1 MKYFVYL
8 KCQLIIY
15 NDIKNGRI
23 TLQKEEKIQEKFRT
37 ELNEILKGSPNYKSK
52 DLINIIK
59 KVKKLY
65 NEREEVL
72 DFYNNYAR
80 MVSDA
85 KCKSIHGEGL
95 NKKGLKKASE
105 ITNSTCTS
113 KSRWYIWRLT
123 ITPHRLLF
131 NLLDKINLKRSD
143 KYVALSNIST

>member
-1 MKYFVYL
+1 MFEINKLSEGINLTYYHTSETKISLKYFVYL

-72 DFYNNYAR
+72 DFYNDYTR

-95 NKKGLKKASE
+95 NKKGLKK
-105 ITNSTCTS
+105 CF
-113 KSRWYIWRLT
+113 RDYQ
-123 ITPHRLLF
+123 
-131 NLLDKINLKRSD
+131 
-143 KYVALSNIST
+143 

>member
-37 ELNEILKGSPNYKSK
+37 ELNEIVKGSPNYKSK

-72 DFYNNYAR
+72 DFYNDYTR

-95 NKKGLKKASE
+95 NKKGLKK
-105 ITNSTCTS
+105 CF
-113 KSRWYIWRLT
+113 RDYQ
-123 ITPHRLLF
+123 
-131 NLLDKINLKRSD
+131 
-143 KYVALSNIST
+143 

>member
-95 NKKGLKKASE
+95 NKKGLKK
-105 ITNSTCTS
+105 NF
-113 KSRWYIWRLT
+113 RDYQ
-123 ITPHRLLF
+123 
-131 NLLDKINLKRSD
+131 
-143 KYVALSNIST
+143 